1 MKPALATICSV
12 LLLDQVVKFWVKL
25 SMYYGESIPVLGSWF
40 YIHFIENPGMAFGME
55 FGGVWGKYILSIF
68 RIVAV
73 CFIGVY
79 LLKIIRKKLSRG
91 YVISI
96 ALIFAGAVGNIIDSL
111 FYGLIFS
118 DSARFSKAS
127 LFPAEGGY
135 GDFLQGRVVDM
146 LYFPFFDGT
155 FPEWLPIWGGEYFQ
169 FFRPVFNIADMAISI
184 GVGLLLFV
192 YRKQLKKEL

>member
-1 MKPALATICSV
+1 
-12 LLLDQVVKFWVKL
+12 
-25 SMYYGESIPVLGSWF
+25 MYYGESIPVIGSWC

-79 LLKIIRKKLSRG
+79 LLKIIRKKLTRG

-135 GDFLQGRVVDM
+135 GDFLQGKVVDM